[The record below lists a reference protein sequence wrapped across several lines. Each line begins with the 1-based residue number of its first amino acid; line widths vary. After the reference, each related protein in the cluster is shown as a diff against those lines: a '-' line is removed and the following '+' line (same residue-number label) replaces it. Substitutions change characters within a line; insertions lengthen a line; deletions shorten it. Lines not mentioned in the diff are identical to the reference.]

1 MFFSGVLGG
10 AGLGNTDPEQERD
23 APPEPT
29 VVTFP
34 VKIELETHPW
44 NHDTP
49 PPDFQSIFST
59 ILRPTDIT
67 DRHATAL
74 NIRVREVCPIDD
86 LVPRA
91 PDGSSNLPPAEPD
104 EDSENP
110 PSYADAAKSNPA
122 AGRKRKEFEERL
134 AELQVD
140 NDLAYRTISRTVA
153 TGVKPPRLAYMR
165 KFWEGLDMMAQY
177 WDCSLDAYFSA
188 PSGKND
194 AEKSAKRQRLET
206 HPSALASTPDPERSL
221 PIIQNGH
228 SSTTTAERTPSLDN
242 EGQRSEPTK
251 GESKKP
257 TSTSPDKTRKEHDS
271 STVSA
276 EPRSPMRYKGRRTK
290 TGSQMP
296 DQFRVDTVRAF
307 VEGTVWPF
315 RASVHPPRTMPLIHF
330 NKLNLPVRQTAAV
343 YRVPSDRTRGRQG
356 WLEGPILNLQVRP
369 EIDFSKDTSEQSIA
383 AARLDV
389 LREVGALLQLAQ
401 HRRREG
407 KIEVKS
413 GEGQWWTT
421 KPRWGGGPGGEVQNE
436 IGNTDILQAAEE
448 LLGAARE
455 KKGKASDASRERKRK
470 TPAMLWKELK
480 CGKGYW
486 DPKTEYTAIG
496 KDPASAYDEVRW
508 VKLLE
513 RVEALTMA

>member
-1 MFFSGVLGG
+1 M
-10 AGLGNTDPEQERD
+10 QE
-23 APPEPT
+23 A
-29 VVTFP
+29 
-34 VKIELETHPW
+34 
-44 NHDTP
+44 
-49 PPDFQSIFST
+49 
-59 ILRPTDIT
+59 
-67 DRHATAL
+67 
-74 NIRVREVCPIDD
+74 CPIDD
-86 LVPRA
+86 LVPRG
-91 PDGSSNLPPAEPD
+91 PDGSSYLLPVESD
-104 EDSENP
+104 ESSGT
-110 PSYADAAKSNPA
+110 PSYADAAKSDPVT
-122 AGRKRKEFEERL
+122 GRKRKEFEERL
-134 AELQVD
+134 SELQVD

-153 TGVKPPRLAYMR
+153 HGVKPPRLAYMR
-165 KFWEGLDMMAQY
+165 KFWEGLDTMAQY
-177 WDCSLDAYFSA
+177 WDCSLDAYLPATSA
-188 PSGKND
+188 DND
-194 AEKSAKRQRLET
+194 GEKSAKRQRLET
-206 HPSALASTPDPERSL
+206 HPSASASSQYSERSL
-221 PIIQNGH
+221 PIIQSGH
-228 SSTTTAERTPSLDN
+228 SGITTAERMPTPDDQGQISGATKEKSNNSTTTPLD
-242 EGQRSEPTK
+242 EILR
-251 GESKKP
+251 
-257 TSTSPDKTRKEHDS
+257 EHNS
-271 STVSA
+271 STVSI
-276 EPRSPMRYKGRRTK
+276 EPHSRMRYRGRRTG

-307 VEGTVWPF
+307 VEGVVWPF

-343 YRVPSDRTRGRQG
+343 YRVPSDRIRGRQG
-356 WLEGPILNLQVRP
+356 WLEGPILSLQVRP
-369 EIDFSKDTSEQSIA
+369 EIEFSKSTSEQSMA
-383 AARLDV
+383 VARLDL

-401 HRRREG
+401 QRRREG